1 MDHKKSAYLVRRKW
15 EVSLLF
21 VKLVVLLPKLK
32 LPNIVLKRLSQRENN
47 LIKAKIIPELNEKV
61 VNFSFSKTYP
71 HAPIV
76 RIRSTKC
83 SREKFHYN
91 RKRYKEERRRKKN
104 RIAK

>member
-32 LPNIVLKRLSQRENN
+32 LPSIVFKSLPQRESN
-47 LIKAKIIPELNEKV
+47 LIKAKIIPELNEKI
-61 VNFSFSKTYP
+61 VNFNFSKTYP

-83 SREKFHYN
+83 AREKFHYD
-91 RKRYKEERRRKKN
+91 RKRYEEERRRKKN
-104 RIAK
+104 RVAK